1 MRRSAHSES
10 SRLLILTLAA
20 EQALRAEDFESLF
33 AVLAERE
40 KTIDALL
47 KLPLDEETQTLVAQ
61 ANEVAER
68 VIASARESQSKLL
81 ESLSSGRRAAL
92 ATRSYAGQKRNA
104 RRIEGAA

>member
-1 MRRSAHSES
+1 MPRSASAES

-40 KTIDALL
+40 KSIEALSKLSID
-47 KLPLDEETQTLVAQ
+47 DETRTLVAQ

-68 VIASARESQSKLL
+68 VIASARESQGKLL
-81 ESLSSGRRAAL
+81 ESLSTGHRAAL